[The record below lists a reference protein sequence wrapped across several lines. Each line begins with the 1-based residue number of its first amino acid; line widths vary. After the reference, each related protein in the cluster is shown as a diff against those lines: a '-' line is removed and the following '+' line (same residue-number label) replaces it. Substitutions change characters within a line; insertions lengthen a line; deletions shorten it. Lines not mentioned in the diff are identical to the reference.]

1 MIYFCRHPTDIS
13 IKPERRSHVIYTIF
27 RLLDFF
33 KYTKEARISAY
44 AAYAVYFT
52 VLSVF
57 PMLMLL
63 LSIIHFLPI
72 ENDVLLSS
80 IFAFVPSTFQP
91 LVQSIIQDLDQ
102 KTTTTLVSV
111 TAISTL
117 WSSSKGIYGLYQG
130 LNSVYQTTK
139 TRGFFV
145 KKGLC
150 LLYTFFFVLVIILI
164 LMLLVFG
171 NQLQLLML
179 HLIPVLQRF
188 SGIISFLR
196 SLLSV
201 FLLICFFMVIY
212 QVFPSKKLRLMA
224 QLPGALFTTVCWMG
238 LSFGFSIYIDNFG
251 NYSYM
256 YGSLTTI
263 ILLMLWLYLCMNIV
277 LMGGAI
283 NVWLEEQR
291 SRPSA

>member
-1 MIYFCRHPTDIS
+1 M
-13 IKPERRSHVIYTIF
+13 KYTIF
-27 RLLDFF
+27 KLLDFW
-33 KYTKEARISAY
+33 KHIRDAHISAY

-52 VLSVF
+52 VLSIF
-57 PMLMLL
+57 PMLMML

-72 ENDVLLSS
+72 ETDILLKS
-80 IFAFVPSTFQP
+80 ISAFVPSTFQP
-91 LVQSIIQDLDQ
+91 LVRSIISDLDQ

-130 LNSVYQTTK
+130 LNNVYHTTEA
-139 TRGFFV
+139 RGYIMR
-145 KKGLC
+145 KGLC
-150 LLYTFFFVLVIILI
+150 LLYTFFFVIVIVLI

-171 NQLQLLML
+171 NQLQILLL
-179 HLIPVLQRF
+179 HLFPILQEF
-188 SGIISFLR
+188 SSIISFLR

-201 FLLICFFMVIY
+201 FLLMCFFMVVY
-212 QVFPSKKLRLMA
+212 QVFPSKKLRFLA

-238 LSFGFSIYIDNFG
+238 LSFGFSIFIDNFG
-251 NYSYM
+251 NFSYM

-277 LMGGAI
+277 LFGGAI
-283 NVWLEEQR
+283 NFWLEEQQTGN
-291 SRPSA
+291 SL

>member
-1 MIYFCRHPTDIS
+1 M
-13 IKPERRSHVIYTIF
+13 KYTIF
-27 RLLDFF
+27 KLLDFW
-33 KYTKEARISAY
+33 KHTREARISAY

-72 ENDVLLSS
+72 ETDILLKS
-80 IFAFVPSTFQP
+80 ISAFVPSTFQP
-91 LVQSIIQDLDQ
+91 LVQSIITDLDQ
-102 KTTTTLVSV
+102 RTTTTLVSV
-111 TAISTL
+111 TAVSTL

-130 LNSVYQTTK
+130 LNNVYHTTEV
-139 TRGFFV
+139 RGYIMR
-145 KKGLC
+145 KGLC
-150 LLYTFFFVLVIILI
+150 LLYTFFFVIVIVLI

-171 NQLQLLML
+171 NQLQILLL
-179 HLIPVLQRF
+179 HLLPILQEF
-188 SGIISFLR
+188 SSIISFLR

-201 FLLICFFMVIY
+201 FLLMCFFMVVY

-238 LSFGFSIYIDNFG
+238 LSFGFSIFIDNFG

-277 LMGGAI
+277 LFGGAI
-283 NVWLEEQR
+283 NVWLEDQQTGH
-291 SRPSA
+291 SL

>member
-1 MIYFCRHPTDIS
+1 M
-13 IKPERRSHVIYTIF
+13 KYTIF
-27 RLLDFF
+27 KLLDFW
-33 KYTKEARISAY
+33 KHTREARISAY

-72 ENDVLLSS
+72 ETDILLKS
-80 IFAFVPSTFQP
+80 ISAFVPSTFQP
-91 LVQSIIQDLDQ
+91 LVQSIITDLDQ

-111 TAISTL
+111 TAVSTL

-130 LNSVYQTTK
+130 LNNVYHTTEV
-139 TRGFFV
+139 RGYIMR
-145 KKGLC
+145 KGLC
-150 LLYTFFFVLVIILI
+150 LLYTFFFVIVIVLI

-171 NQLQLLML
+171 NQLQILLL
-179 HLIPVLQRF
+179 HLFPILQEF
-188 SGIISFLR
+188 SSIISFLR

-201 FLLICFFMVIY
+201 FLLMCFFMVVY

-238 LSFGFSIYIDNFG
+238 LSFGFSIFIDNFG

-277 LMGGAI
+277 LFGGAI
-283 NVWLEEQR
+283 NVWLEDQQTR
-291 SRPSA
+291 HSL